1 MITFVSPLWC
11 VHGRDPRG
19 CEDCQLVRALER
31 GYIAP
36 DRVTVPAPPAP
47 VLAEVDL
54 HIDRGDRATFVAA
67 GDPIPP
73 ALVDL
78 PRVPVARPTVEKPRR
93 RGRPAAAVEQ
103 EPAAQ

>member
-1 MITFVSPLWC
+1 MSPLWC
-11 VHGRDPRG
+11 VHGRTHG
-19 CEDCQLVRALER
+19 SCEDCQLVRALER
-31 GYIAP
+31 GYVAP
-36 DRVTVPAPPAP
+36 DRVSVAAPPAP

-67 GDPIPP
+67 GDPIPA

-78 PRVPVARPTVEKPRR
+78 PRVPVARPTIDKPRR
-93 RGRPAAAVEQ
+93 RGRPADAVEQ